1 MGAELGI
8 LPHVGNVRSH
18 LGCKGVGSRWLTVPK
33 DKWVLHLAGRR
44 VAASPID
51 EGRVCWFEGGYLF
64 IYATVASLHL
74 RGTSRLGLV
83 TLTNYEKAS
92 YNACF
97 LLDRK
102 FVKGWIKVW
111 VWAEPKIYSLLN
123 FLRRGAGNIY
133 IGHRA

>member
-51 EGRVCWFEGGYLF
+51 EGRVCVFDRGLPLY
-64 IYATVASLHL
+64 IRNRSVVASSGDLTLGFGHVNQL
-74 RGTSRLGLV
+74 RESV
-83 TLTNYEKAS
+83 
-92 YNACF
+92 
-97 LLDRK
+97 
-102 FVKGWIKVW
+102 I
-111 VWAEPKIYSLLN
+111 
-123 FLRRGAGNIY
+123 
-133 IGHRA
+133 